1 MRSSSSAKPIIS
13 ASMPRSRLKAPTI
26 GIEPP
31 QLPVHILGGLP
42 VGYAIQDFNY
52 RYADLS
58 IQVSSIVEDKIYYH
72 KNVPDEKLAVAWVQ
86 RNDAEG
92 YIVLG
97 DPAVRLRAGELV

>member
-1 MRSSSSAKPIIS
+1 M
-13 ASMPRSRLKAPTI
+13 
-26 GIEPP
+26 
-31 QLPVHILGGLP
+31 
-42 VGYAIQDFNY
+42 GYAIQDFNY

-97 DPAVRLRAGELV
+97 DPAVRLRSSELI

>member
-1 MRSSSSAKPIIS
+1 
-13 ASMPRSRLKAPTI
+13 
-26 GIEPP
+26 
-31 QLPVHILGGLP
+31 

-97 DPAVRLRAGELV
+97 DPAVRLRSDELI